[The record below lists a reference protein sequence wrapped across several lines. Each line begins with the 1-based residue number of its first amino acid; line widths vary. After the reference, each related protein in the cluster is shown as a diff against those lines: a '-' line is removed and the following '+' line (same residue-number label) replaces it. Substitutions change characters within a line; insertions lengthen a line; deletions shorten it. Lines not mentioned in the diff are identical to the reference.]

1 MKKTAVFA
9 AAALFLFTAAAL
21 PSPAAGPSL
30 APLNPAFLRDRALP
44 GGGEAELRR
53 SVFFAGE
60 RRPSGKRPSPLNLD
74 HLRGRGETVR
84 YLAARTFREDAAF
97 PSRFDLREQGKL
109 SPIRDQDP
117 YGTCWT
123 FAAMAALESPLLPGE
138 TADFSEWHLAYWA
151 YNDTP
156 DGFPAFTVYD
166 GVGLFDQGGDD
177 WKAMAVLARGTGPV
191 NESDLPYGGPL
202 PSEKPRL
209 PRQKLLT
216 SALYMPYPAVEI
228 WRDGY
233 PYLAVEEVKDALMNR
248 GAVSIGMMA
257 DFNEDTW
264 NGETGA
270 FFYSGPRGANHAVNI
285 VGWDDHFPRERFA
298 TRPAG
303 DGAWI
308 VRNSWGTSFG
318 EAGYFYMSYEDTSL
332 DSGIVYLAS
341 PAGEYG
347 IIHQYDPLGWIR
359 SVSPLETPAAGTP
372 AWMANVFTTE
382 ESQVLRAVSFYVPD
396 YGTEYEIT
404 IGVLSGPTPADKESM
419 PLRGQR
425 GVLEKPGYHT
435 VALGKQVYLPRGT
448 RFSVE
453 VKVTAPEYG
462 YPLPVEA
469 PVAGYSDR
477 ASAEPGQSFCSAD
490 GETWIDL
497 TGGVPGGNFC
507 LKALGQGA
515 ESGGCSTGAPSL
527 SAVLLLAPFGL
538 VLIRKGRS
546 RCRGKM
552 QDRAR

>member
-1 MKKTAVFA
+1 MKKTAIA
-9 AAALFLFTAAAL
+9 AASVALVITLGGL
-21 PSPAAGPSL
+21 PSIAGGASL
-30 APLNPAFLRDRALP
+30 APLNPDFLRERDLAAGQ
-44 GGGEAELRR
+44 GGPEIQGTLYGREERR
-53 SVFFAGE
+53 SG
-60 RRPSGKRPSPLNLD
+60 GKRPSPLNLD
-74 HLRGRGETVR
+74 HLRSREEAVR
-84 YLAARTFREDAAF
+84 RLSSRIFREDAAF
-97 PSRFDLREQGKL
+97 PARFDLREQGKL
-109 SPIRDQDP
+109 SPVRDQDP

-123 FAAMAALESPLLPGE
+123 FAALAALESPLLPGE

-166 GVGLFDQGGDD
+166 GVGIFDQGGDD

-191 NESDLPYGGPL
+191 KEADLPYGGPL
-202 PSEKPRL
+202 PPEKPRL

-233 PYLAVEEVKDALMNR
+233 PYLAVEEVKRSLMTR

-264 NGETGA
+264 NEGTAA
-270 FFYSGPRGANHAVNI
+270 FYYSGPRGANHAVNI
-285 VGWDDHFPRERFA
+285 VGWDDRFPKERFA

-318 EAGYFYMSYEDTSL
+318 EDGYFYMSYEDTSL

-359 SVSPLETPAAGTP
+359 SVSPLETPAAGSP
-372 AWMANVFTTE
+372 AWMANVFASE
-382 ESQVLRAVSFYVPD
+382 ERQVLKAVSFYVPD
-396 YGTEYEIT
+396 YGTEYEISVA
-404 IGVLSGPTPADKESM
+404 VLSGATPADKESV
-419 PLRGQR
+419 PIRGQR

-435 VALGKQVYLPRGT
+435 VTLGKQVYLPRGT

-453 VKVTAPEYG
+453 VKVTAPEYA
-462 YPLPVEA
+462 YPLPVEV
-469 PVAGYSDR
+469 PVAGYSDG
-477 ASAEPGQSFCSAD
+477 ASAAPGQSFCSAD
-490 GETWIDL
+490 GVTWTDL
-497 TGGVPGGNFC
+497 TSVVPGGNFC
-507 LKALGQGA
+507 LKALGEGH

-527 SAVLLLAPFGL
+527 SAVLLLVPLGL
-538 VLIRKGRS
+538 VVIRRRRK
-546 RCRGKM
+546 
-552 QDRAR
+552 

>member
-1 MKKTAVFA
+1 
-9 AAALFLFTAAAL
+9 
-21 PSPAAGPSL
+21 
-30 APLNPAFLRDRALP
+30 
-44 GGGEAELRR
+44 
-53 SVFFAGE
+53 
-60 RRPSGKRPSPLNLD
+60 
-74 HLRGRGETVR
+74 
-84 YLAARTFREDAAF
+84 
-97 PSRFDLREQGKL
+97 
-109 SPIRDQDP
+109 
-117 YGTCWT
+117 
-123 FAAMAALESPLLPGE
+123 
-138 TADFSEWHLAYWA
+138 
-151 YNDTP
+151 
-156 DGFPAFTVYD
+156 
-166 GVGLFDQGGDD
+166 
-177 WKAMAVLARGTGPV
+177 
-191 NESDLPYGGPL
+191 
-202 PSEKPRL
+202 
-209 PRQKLLT
+209 
-216 SALYMPYPAVEI
+216 
-228 WRDGY
+228 
-233 PYLAVEEVKDALMNR
+233 
-248 GAVSIGMMA
+248 
-257 DFNEDTW
+257 
-264 NGETGA
+264 
-270 FFYSGPRGANHAVNI
+270 
-285 VGWDDHFPRERFA
+285 
-298 TRPAG
+298 
-303 DGAWI
+303 
-308 VRNSWGTSFG
+308 
-318 EAGYFYMSYEDTSL
+318 MSYEDTSL
-332 DSGIVYLAS
+332 DDGIVYLAS

-538 VLIRKGRS
+538 VLIRRGRS
-546 RCRGKM
+546 
-552 QDRAR
+552 